1 MGRREKRLRMGAG
14 SSSPG
19 LTRDDLEFLQRK
31 TSFDKET
38 ILDFY
43 KGFIADC
50 PDGKL
55 SFLLL
60 VLKIFVRFTANAFRV
75 EILGNFVIMYL
86 EHLIPI
92 KMGSLISKNFSFQL
106 MLHQPEHRRKN
117 SSGLS
122 ECMMLTEMD
131 G

>member
-1 MGRREKRLRMGAG
+1 MNLYSTCLKN
-14 SSSPG
+14 
-19 LTRDDLEFLQRK
+19 LEFGLIDM
-31 TSFDKET
+31 DKMKVSY
-38 ILDFY
+38 ISS
-43 KGFIADC
+43 C
-50 PDGKL
+50 C
-55 SFLLL
+55 FLLL

-86 EHLIPI
+86 EHLILI

-122 ECMMLTEMD
+122 GKT
-131 G
+131 